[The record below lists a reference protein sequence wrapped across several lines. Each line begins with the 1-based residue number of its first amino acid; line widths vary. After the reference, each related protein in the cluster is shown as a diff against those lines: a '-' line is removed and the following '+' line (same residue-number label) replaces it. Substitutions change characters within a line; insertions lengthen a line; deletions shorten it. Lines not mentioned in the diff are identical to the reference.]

1 MTGCVCLPI
10 RCKMGLVRDQER
22 AVKYRREGEEFW
34 TGQKFSIRWQVLLLP
49 VVVSWY
55 PAVTLPIR
63 FWLLRC
69 RSDHLHA
76 KATAALSARSHSAG
90 PSSCG
95 SWLQSPS
102 LLRHLHY
109 KWQPVSHPH
118 CLWGFPV
125 HFCLARIVF
134 AWFQLQIH

>member
-1 MTGCVCLPI
+1 MCVLAN
-10 RCKMGLVRDQER
+10 KMQNGTSQGSGKSCQIQEGAGR
-22 AVKYRREGEEFW
+22 ILDWPE
-34 TGQKFSIRWQVLLLP
+34 VLHRVAGP
-49 VVVSWY
+49 ASATVVVVSWY

-69 RSDHLHA
+69 HSDHLHA
-76 KATAALSARSHSAG
+76 KATAALSARSHSAE
-90 PSSCG
+90 PSSCR

-102 LLRHLHY
+102 LLRHLRY